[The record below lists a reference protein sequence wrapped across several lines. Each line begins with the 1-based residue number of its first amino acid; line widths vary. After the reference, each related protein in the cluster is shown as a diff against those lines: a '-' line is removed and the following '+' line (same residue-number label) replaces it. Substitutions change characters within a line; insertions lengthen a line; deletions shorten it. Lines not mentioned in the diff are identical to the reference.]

1 MTSERYERGAARLDQ
16 LAPGLRPR
24 LEESMAAIAPDFP
37 RWIVEFGYG
46 DVHTRPG
53 LDAKQRQLVVLGAL
67 AALGHPQ
74 LQLRAQ
80 VGVAL
85 SAGLTPD
92 EIVEAILQATPFVGF
107 PAATNA
113 LRSAHQVFTELGVS
127 VTPAAAQEP
136 A

>member
-1 MTSERYERGAARLDQ
+1 MSADRFQRGADRLDA
-16 LAPGLRPR
+16 LAPGLRAR
-24 LEESMAAIAPDFP
+24 LEESMAPIAPDFA

-53 LDAKQRQLVVLGAL
+53 LDPKQRQLVVLGAL

-80 VGVAL
+80 IAVAL
-85 SAGLTPD
+85 GAGLTPA
-92 EIVEAILQATPFVGF
+92 EVVEAILQATPFVGF

-127 VTPAAAQEP
+127 PAPPSAQEP